1 LEGTAVTNNAFGVLV
16 VSGITG
22 VAGIF
27 MAFFPRAI
35 PRTINT
41 FWAFWGMK
49 SRLAVEDYEKL
60 AVRAT
65 GGVFILFALYVL
77 IDRWYLLRK

>member
-1 LEGTAVTNNAFGVLV
+1 MTNNAFGVLV

-65 GGVFILFALYVL
+65 GVVFILFALYVL